1 MNKYIPTIG
10 LEIHAELKTRTKMF
24 CDSLNDPG
32 EKRPNANVC
41 PVCLGH
47 PGTLPVINKKAVEA
61 VIKVGLALG
70 GKIAERTKFD
80 RKNYFS
86 PDLPKGYQ
94 ISQYDEPIV
103 LGGAMELSKA
113 GTTIRITRI
122 HLEEDAGRLLHSHNN
137 NDDNDDKIGGKHSH
151 RQESSYTLVD
161 YNRAGVPLLELVT
174 EPDFKSA
181 EEAVEFA
188 KNLQR
193 ILRYLAASDADME
206 KGQMRV
212 EANVSLGKWLKGNWK
227 MGTKVEVKNINS
239 FRAVYGAIQYEIE
252 RQAKVLKGNGKVHQE
267 TRGWDDVKKVTVS
280 QRSKEEAH
288 DYRYFPEPD
297 LLPLETKSFDLWHL
311 RNEMPELPAEKIERF
326 QKEFGVSRE
335 QAETLADDKRIADY
349 FEGAVSELAARDEK
363 TTAGIEK
370 KPRDLLFN
378 YLTSDLFG
386 LMNEKGTDF
395 STIKIT
401 PERLAHLVDLI
412 ADGKIMSRQAKD
424 ILRTMFKE
432 GSDPEEILN
441 SEGLHMVSNSNE
453 LEAAVRAV
461 IVENPAAAEDY
472 KKGKTASMQFLIG
485 KAMARLKGRGNPA
498 VLKELFEKHLA
509 S

>member
-1 MNKYIPTIG
+1 
-10 LEIHAELKTRTKMF
+10 
-24 CDSLNDPG
+24 
-32 EKRPNANVC
+32 
-41 PVCLGH
+41 
-47 PGTLPVINKKAVEA
+47 
-61 VIKVGLALG
+61 
-70 GKIAERTKFD
+70 
-80 RKNYFS
+80 
-86 PDLPKGYQ
+86 
-94 ISQYDEPIV
+94 
-103 LGGAMELSKA
+103 
-113 GTTIRITRI
+113 
-122 HLEEDAGRLLHSHNN
+122 
-137 NDDNDDKIGGKHSH
+137 
-151 RQESSYTLVD
+151 
-161 YNRAGVPLLELVT
+161 
-174 EPDFKSA
+174 
-181 EEAVEFA
+181 
-188 KNLQR
+188 
-193 ILRYLAASDADME
+193 
-206 KGQMRV
+206 
-212 EANVSLGKWLKGNWK
+212 
-227 MGTKVEVKNINS
+227 
-239 FRAVYGAIQYEIE
+239 
-252 RQAKVLKGNGKVHQE
+252 
-267 TRGWDDVKKVTVS
+267 
-280 QRSKEEAH
+280 
-288 DYRYFPEPD
+288 
-297 LLPLETKSFDLWHL
+297 
-311 RNEMPELPAEKIERF
+311 MPELPAEKIERF

-498 VLKELFEKHLA
+498 VLKELFAKHLA